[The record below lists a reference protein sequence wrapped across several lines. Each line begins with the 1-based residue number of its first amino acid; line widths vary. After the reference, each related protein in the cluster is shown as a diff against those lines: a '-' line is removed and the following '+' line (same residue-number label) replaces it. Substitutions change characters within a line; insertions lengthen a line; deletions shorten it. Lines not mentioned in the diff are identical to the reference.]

1 VSSITEIDLT
11 QFGCPVHYLKA
22 REALKL
28 VNVGDQIYLLVNNG
42 DAVTDVMNSLLH
54 DGQLCEIEQQDVLIT
69 KLKVIKKSNG
79 RNK

>member
-1 VSSITEIDLT
+1 MSSVTEIDLT

-28 VNVGDQIYLLVNNG
+28 VNIGEHLYFLVNNG
-42 DAVTDVMNSLLH
+42 EAVTDVMNSLQH

-69 KLKVIKKSNG
+69 KLKVIKKI
-79 RNK
+79 